1 MFFTYLKFDTQLY
14 AKHRNFDLIMLKKIL
29 QQLLNI
35 FELTVYF
42 LSTSVFTQKKFRFFQ
57 KTDRNFFIKQFLNS
71 SVSVRI

>member
-1 MFFTYLKFDTQLY
+1 MFFTYLQFDTQMY
-14 AKHRNFDLIMLKKIL
+14 AKHWNFDLIMLKKIL

-42 LSTSVFTQKKFRFFQ
+42 LSISVFTQKKFRFFQ
-57 KTDRNFFIKQFLNS
+57 KTELFFVIKQFLNS